1 MIDTTS
7 NITAEA
13 ITAEAIE
20 KHEMKY
26 APVVAAVAA
35 AVVTDHELIAADL
48 RAENDRL
55 KASLAAVRLGTT
67 PSDGSNN
74 GKPLI
79 SAARFRAEVGLSSL
93 RGMPVNQ
100 KLEGIGLDPATVSV
114 DHLERLFCL
123 GNDGVAAAELMRASP
138 KRYRQLREAA
148 DLLGIYGSR
157 PSSKR

>member
-1 MIDTTS
+1 MTDLTS
-7 NITAEA
+7 NITAESV
-13 ITAEAIE
+13 TAEAIAA
-20 KHEMKY
+20 HEAKFAVAPV
-26 APVVAAVAA
+26 APVVTE
-35 AVVTDHELIAADL
+35 TDHELIASDL
-48 RAENDRL
+48 RAENTRL

-67 PSDGSNN
+67 PSGSSNN

-93 RGMPVNQ
+93 RGMPVDQ
-100 KLEGIGLDPATVSV
+100 KLQGLGLDPATVSI